1 MVLSA
6 DRRQRSFSVVVAT
19 CKQTRGIGQAGAL
32 PWRLRA
38 DMAFFKQLTRSTKDP
53 LKRNAVIMGRKTW
66 QSIPAKFRPLD
77 DRVNVVLSRTAN
89 TEALELPKG
98 VLCAAS
104 LPQAL
109 ELLGE
114 DTETGG
120 SIESVFVIGGASV
133 YEEAIAMPACT
144 KIHLT
149 EIEQVEAIA
158 PPSSSG
164 AVAENAAPQDISD
177 PSLADGAPGAKK
189 PRLAGFECD
198 TFFPALGEGAY
209 VEAGRSAP
217 RVENGLRYEFVEL
230 SNAVDEAAAAATE
243 AAKASATAGS
253 SAGGELHEEM
263 QYLDL
268 VRDVLENGVR
278 KADRTGIGTMSKFGV
293 QMRFDLS
300 KTFPLLTTKRVF
312 WRGVAE
318 ELLWFLNGE
327 TNANKLKEKGIG
339 IWDGNS
345 SREFL
350 DGLGLTER
358 EEGDLGPVYGWQ
370 WRHFGAEYTDMHA
383 DYAGKGVDQVAEVLH
398 KLKNKPDDRR
408 IIMTAWNP
416 ADLKKMALPPCH
428 MFAQFY
434 VADGA
439 LSCQMYQRSADLGL
453 GVPFNIASYA
463 LLTCLFA
470 KLCGLKRGSFVHTI
484 GDAHVYLNHVDA
496 LKEQLKREP
505 RPFPTLTI
513 DPSVDS
519 VEACKFEHLSIEG
532 YSPHGK
538 IKMDMAV

>member
-1 MVLSA
+1 VRNTSMVITA
-6 DRRQRSFSVVVAT
+6 DMRPFSVVVAT
-19 CKQTRGIGQAGAL
+19 CKHTRGIGAGGKL

-38 DMAFFKQLTRSTKDP
+38 DMAFFKQLTRSTSDP

-66 QSIPAKFRPLD
+66 LSIPGKFRPLD
-77 DRVNVVLSRTAN
+77 DRVNVVLSRNPDA
-89 TEALELPKG
+89 ASELDLPPG
-98 VLCAAS
+98 VLLAPS
-104 LPQAL
+104 LESAL
-109 ELLGE
+109 ELLAPTSDVGK
-114 DTETGG
+114 TVET
-120 SIESVFVIGGASV
+120 VYVIGGGSV
-133 YEEAIAMPACT
+133 YEEAVGMPNCEKVHIT
-144 KIHLT
+144 H
-149 EIEQVEAIA
+149 IEQLDDAAVLAEVGAEPNK
-158 PPSSSG
+158 PP
-164 AVAENAAPQDISD
+164 E
-177 PSLADGAPGAKK
+177 AKK
-189 PRLAGFECD
+189 ARASGFECD
-198 TFFPALGEGAY
+198 AFFPSLEEGRFTEVKRTAAA
-209 VEAGRSAP
+209 VEG
-217 RVENGLRYEFVEL
+217 GLRYEFLEL
-230 SNAVDEAAAAATE
+230 
-243 AAKASATAGS
+243 ASAAS
-253 SAGGELHEEM
+253 LPAAVGGARPYHEEN

-268 VRDVLENGVR
+268 VRDVIENGVR
-278 KADRTGIGTMSKFGV
+278 RGDRTGTGTLSKFGV

-300 KTFPLLTTKRVF
+300 RDFPLLTTKSVF

-327 TNANKLKEKGIG
+327 TSAKLLQDKGIK

-345 SREFL
+345 SREYL
-350 DGLGLTER
+350 DSIGLTER

-383 DYAGKGVDQVAEVLH
+383 DYTGKGVDQVAEAIH
-398 KLKNKPDDRR
+398 KLKTNPSDRR
-408 IIMTAWNP
+408 IIISAWNP

-463 LLTCLFA
+463 LMTCLLA
-470 KLCGLKRGSFVHTI
+470 HVTGLKRGAFVHTI

-513 DPSVDS
+513 DPKVTS
-519 VEACKFEHLSIEG
+519 VEECTFADLTIDG
-532 YSPHGK
+532 YKPYPK